1 VATTAPVARYAT
13 TAPVA
18 RYSAVA
24 IVLHWL
30 IALGIIAL
38 LAMGLVMT
46 QVKLTPAV
54 LFPLYQLHK
63 SIGITVL
70 FLVLLRVIW
79 RLTHR
84 PPPLPATMP
93 APERAASSV
102 VHLLLY
108 GLMLYMPLTGWA
120 VASASPLNI
129 PTVLYGLVPWPHLPI
144 LSGLTNKKPVEAVL
158 ETVHAWGA
166 WVVIAVVALHI
177 AAALRHHLITR
188 DDILLRMLPRLG
200 KTQ

>member
-1 VATTAPVARYAT
+1 MATTVPLV
-13 TAPVA
+13 

-46 QVKLTPAV
+46 QLKLAPAV

-63 SIGITVL
+63 SVGITVL
-70 FLVLLRVIW
+70 FLVVLRVIW

-84 PPPLPATMP
+84 PPALPAAMP

-102 VHLLLY
+102 AHLLLY

-120 VASASPLNI
+120 VVSTSPLNI
-129 PTVLYGLVPWPHLPI
+129 PTVLYGLVPWPHLPV
-144 LSGLTNKKPVEAVL
+144 LSGLTDKKPVEAVL
-158 ETVHAWGA
+158 ETLHAWGA
-166 WVVIAVVALHI
+166 WVVIGVVTLHV

-188 DDILLRMLPRLG
+188 DDILHRMLPFLG